1 MLEKMKNSVL
11 PTGVRPFLRW
21 AGGKRQLLPLLHAAL
36 PEDFKLGPN
45 RFIEPFIGGG
55 AFMFS
60 LADLDIVHVSPLL
73 RRPLPIIA
81 ADVNEELVMTYSA
94 VKKHV
99 IELVAAL
106 DELSVQD
113 SDKFFYSIRSKRI
126 DKSDIV
132 DQAAR
137 FIYLNRTCFNG
148 LYRVNSKGGFNVP
161 YAYLK
166 KPTILNHQLLLADS
180 EWLQYVQLKHQDFVK
195 TMDMANEG
203 DVVYLDPPYVP
214 LSKTSSFSMYAKG
227 DFGLL
232 EQEEL
237 AQKISDLTK
246 RKVRVILS
254 NSMTDQTVEI
264 FSGVIDLY
272 STSSRRSISASSSS
286 RGRVDEVLGLNFDI
300 NQATDKRKL
309 QNSVTKL
316 RR

>member
-1 MLEKMKNSVL
+1 MLSKMRNNDL
-11 PTGVRPFLRW
+11 ATGVRPFLRW

-36 PEDFKLGPN
+36 PIDFKLGPN
-45 RFIEPFIGGG
+45 RFLEPFIGGG

-60 LADLDIVHVSPLL
+60 LADLDIVHASPLL

-81 ADVNEELVMTYSA
+81 ADVNEELVMTYAA

-99 IELVAAL
+99 FELVDAL
-106 DELSVQD
+106 AEVSAQD
-113 SDKFFYSIRSKRI
+113 SAEFFYEIRSRCI
-126 DKSDIV
+126 NKSDVV

-166 KPTILNHQLLLADS
+166 KPTILNQKLLLADS
-180 EWLQYVQLKHQDFVK
+180 KWLQYAQLKHQGFVK

-227 DFGLL
+227 NFGLP

-237 AQKISDLTK
+237 AQKIADLTR

-300 NQATDKRKL
+300 NKTTDKLTLKR
-309 QNSVTKL
+309 SVTKL
-316 RR
+316 I